1 MEQDAHGMNEENG
14 KKESRWV
21 VSCACLPYTNLLA
34 TGSYNDSIIEQNG
47 FVNSLSFAPSGR
59 FMVAGIGQEH
69 RMGRWWRLKGVHN
82 GIYIQNLNLDL
93 SI

>member
-1 MEQDAHGMNEENG
+1 M
-14 KKESRWV
+14 
-21 VSCACLPYTNLLA
+21 
-34 TGSYNDSIIEQNG
+34 IEQNG

-59 FMVAGIGQEH
+59 FIVAGIGQEH

-93 SI
+93 SS